1 MTESRHPWRFRL
13 ATVVI
18 AALAFGAQQL
28 CSLAPEFTE
37 RWYSQ
42 GVYPLI
48 AHGLH
53 LLTAWSPVAVGE
65 VGLLALIG
73 WFITRFVRGVARAS
87 RREIRW
93 VDAGLRGVTWSASV
107 FGIGF
112 TLFILLWGMNHSR
125 EPFGKRIGIDRT
137 ETSTAALARTAEKL
151 ALRASRARPAGM
163 QSIYDELGGH
173 WQKAVEAAYAAA
185 GREQPVLA
193 GPPPTLRFPWISRV
207 LTLTSTAGIYSPFTG
222 EPNVNGDMPVIW
234 KAFSALHESAHFRG
248 YAREDDANFIAW
260 WVGSKSDDPLLRYSV
275 EFMAWRYAMAPLKR
289 ADHGEWKRIRDLVS
303 PEVLADDRAE
313 SEFWDRQPKR
323 LHATLTKIAN
333 ITNDAYLRSAGH
345 GDGIASYGRV
355 VDWLVA
361 VLER

>member
-1 MTESRHPWRFRL
+1 MTQSRHPWRFRL

-18 AALAFGAQQL
+18 AALAFGVQQL
-28 CSLAPEFTE
+28 CAIAPAFTE

-42 GVYPLI
+42 GVYPLL
-48 AHGLH
+48 ARGLH
-53 LLTAWSPVAVGE
+53 LLTAWSPVALGE

-73 WFITRFVRGVARAS
+73 WTLVRFLRGIRRAW

-93 VDAGLRGVTWSASV
+93 VDAGLRGFTWSASV
-107 FGIGF
+107 LSIGF
-112 TLFILLWGMNHSR
+112 TLFILLWGINHSR
-125 EPFGKRIGIDRT
+125 EPFGKRIGIDRA

-151 ALRASRARPAGM
+151 ALRATSTRPAGM
-163 QSIYDELGGH
+163 QSIYDELDGRWRTGV
-173 WQKAVEAAYAAA
+173 AIAYAAA
-185 GREQPVLA
+185 GRELPVLA
-193 GPPPTLRFPWISRV
+193 GPPPMLRFPWISRI

-222 EPNVNGDMPVIW
+222 ESNVNADMPVIW
-234 KAFSALHESAHFRG
+234 MAFSALHESAHFRG

-260 WVGSKSDDPLLRYSV
+260 WVGSKSDDPLLRYAV

-289 ADHGEWKRIRDLVS
+289 ADYGEWKRVRGLVS
-303 PEVLADDRAE
+303 PEVLADERAE
-313 SEFWDRQPKR
+313 REFWDRQPKR
-323 LHATLTKIAN
+323 LHETLTTIAN